1 MSPIEFVMLKQRKQ
15 VILAAGIVFASLWF
29 ILVVYLLMG
38 GGKQPTTI
46 TPNVVA
52 VHAPSVTGGGL
63 PTATYTSPRT
73 SSSSILHH
81 STSSPIQWSYIENM
95 PHASMSSTSMRLYQT
110 SSATVHSIGGGGAAG
125 GIATTGGGNN
135 SGKGVRYTAMAYS
148 GSIYVPKARNAVTE
162 VGASSANSEATTTYN
177 TTQGPNSAPNI
188 RRLPGHEEEW
198 WLTPIGDVTWGLLIL
213 LAAGYGYH
221 VFLRKR
227 PQSKEAKR

>member
-46 TPNVVA
+46 THNVVA

-110 SSATVHSIGGGGAAG
+110 SSVTVHSIGGGGASG
-125 GIATTGGGNN
+125 GIATTNGGNN
-135 SGKGVRYTAMAYS
+135 SGKGVRYTAMAYT
-148 GSIYVPKARNAVTE
+148 GSIYVPSHHNAVTE
-162 VGASSANSEATTTYN
+162 VGASSAKSEATTT
-177 TTQGPNSAPNI
+177 TTQGPNVSSHI
-188 RRLPGHEEEW
+188 RRVDGPPQIPFPD
-198 WLTPIGDVTWGLLIL
+198 PIGDTPWFLMVLLTI
-213 LAAGYGYH
+213 GWC
-221 VFLRKR
+221 VRLRLKK
-227 PQSKEAKR
+227 Q